1 MSRVKKAFTEEINE
15 EPDDC
20 YWDNLYEEYIFKI
33 MTKLKLNFSDY
44 SEALQWVE
52 QKAKNFKSVNEFYE
66 SDEYKSAYPLIRK
79 MYEAE
84 QSTFA
89 KKGMTEL
96 KKAGLK
102 IGDKVAYDFV
112 SPYFNIEEYT
122 GKIIERMGIPY
133 VKLDVGQTTMSG
145 KKSVR
150 WHKGFV
156 KVS

>member
-1 MSRVKKAFTEEINE
+1 MS
-15 EPDDC
+15 
-20 YWDNLYEEYIFKI
+20 
-33 MTKLKLNFSDY
+33 KLKLNFADY

-52 QKAKNFKSVNEFYE
+52 QKAKNFKSVNEFYV

-79 MYEAE
+79 MYEVE
-84 QSTFA
+84 QAAFA

-96 KKAGLK
+96 KKSGLK

-112 SPYFNIEEYT
+112 SPYFNVEAYT
-122 GKIIERMGIPY
+122 GKIVEKMGIPY
-133 VKLDVGQTTMSG
+133 VQLDSGQKTMSG

-156 KVS
+156 RVS